1 MKPVSALAESL
12 PLQRVRARFAGRVQG
27 VGFRPFVY
35 RLARRMEITGS
46 VRNAATGA
54 LVEAEGPAE
63 SVECFLAEIERAAP
77 APCRLLGREEIPVL
91 ESDAFEILASEES
104 GARPALALPDLAP
117 CRKCLKELFDP
128 EDPRFRYPFTA
139 CTDCGPRYSV
149 LESLPF
155 DRARTSMR
163 GFPLS
168 GLCAR
173 EYADREDRRFHAEM
187 IAAPGCGP
195 HLELWLADG
204 NPLATHDDA
213 LARACTV
220 IDEGG
225 ILALKGVGGFQ
236 LLCDARNEDVV
247 SHLRARKAREAKP
260 FAVMVKSLEDVRALC
275 EVSETEAQAL
285 TSPEAPIVL
294 LARRT
299 ETLAPSVAPGLNS
312 LGVMLPA
319 SPLHHLIARDL
330 GFPVVATSGN
340 LSGEPLCVSNDE
352 ALARLGGIAGAF
364 LVHNR
369 CITRPLDDSVVRVIG
384 GRAVTLRLGRG
395 LAPLPLPVKEPRG
408 SALALGAHMKAAPAL
423 FANDQIVL
431 GPHVGELDT
440 EPARAA
446 LDRAAD
452 DLESLFGNSGRI
464 ACDAHPDYASTQLAE
479 RRGTPLRVWHHHAHV
494 LACQLDN
501 REFGEVLGVSWD
513 GTGLGPDG
521 TLWGGEF
528 LRVDGACFE
537 RSAHL
542 RTFTLPGGSA
552 AIREPLRIAAGLLDY
567 AFGEVPPVGAF
578 VIPGRRAKAHIWARL
593 PGPVTSSV
601 GRLFD
606 GVAAL
611 LGLCEKA
618 RYEGEAAMR
627 LEAVADTLEQ
637 GAYALPITE
646 CSGTLVLDWEPMVH
660 AIVADLRAGSG
671 APVIAMRFHRALAG
685 AIVGVAARLRAP
697 RVALTGGCFQN
708 RSLCELAI
716 QTLRAQRI
724 EPLWHARVPPN
735 DGGIAAGQALAAWY
749 AKES

>member
-46 VRNAATGA
+46 VRNAATGV

-63 SVECFLAEIERAAP
+63 SVERFLAEIERAAP
-77 APCRLLGREEIPVL
+77 APCRLIGREEIPVL
-91 ESDAFEILASEES
+91 ESDAFEILLSEET
-104 GARPALALPDLAP
+104 GARRALALPDLAA
-117 CRKCLKELFDP
+117 CKKCLKELFDP
-128 EDPRFRYPFTA
+128 GDPRFRYPFIA

-163 GFPLS
+163 EFPLN

-173 EYADREDRRFHAEM
+173 EYADPEDRRFHAEM
-187 IAAPGCGP
+187 VAAPGCGP
-195 HLELWLADG
+195 HLELWHADG
-204 NPLATHDDA
+204 SPLATHDDA

-236 LLCDARNEDVV
+236 LLCDARNEDAVLL
-247 SHLRARKAREAKP
+247 LRARKAREAKP
-260 FAVMVKSLEDVRALC
+260 FAIMVESLEDVRALC
-275 EVSETEAQAL
+275 EVSEIEAQAL

-294 LARRT
+294 LTRRT
-299 ETLAPSVAPGLNS
+299 ETLAPSVAPGLNT

-352 ALARLGGIAGAF
+352 ALARLGGIADAF

-395 LAPLPLPVKEPRG
+395 MAPLPLPVKEPRG
-408 SALALGAHMKAAPAL
+408 STLALGAHMKAAAAL
-423 FANDQIVL
+423 LKDDHVVL
-431 GPHVGELDT
+431 GQHVGELDS
-440 EPARAA
+440 ELARTA
-446 LDRAAD
+446 LEGTAG
-452 DLESLFGNSGRI
+452 DLKNLYGESDEVT
-464 ACDAHPDYASTQLAE
+464 CDAHPDYASTQMAE
-479 RRGTPLRVWHHHAHV
+479 KYGVPLRVWHHHAHV
-494 LACQLDN
+494 LACRIDN
-501 REFGEVLGVSWD
+501 QEFGEVLGVSWD
-513 GTGLGPDG
+513 GMGLGPDG

-528 LRVDGACFE
+528 LRVDGARFE
-537 RSAHL
+537 RAAHL

-552 AIREPLRIAAGLLDY
+552 AIREPLRTAAGLLAH

-578 VIPGRRAKAHIWARL
+578 VNQGLRAKAHIQARL
-593 PGPVTSSV
+593 PGPVTSSA

-606 GVAAL
+606 AVAAL

-627 LEAVADTLEQ
+627 LEAVAVTVEQ

-646 CSGTLVLDWEPMVH
+646 CSGTLVLDWEQVLRQMVE
-660 AIVADLRAGSG
+660 DLQGGIG
-671 APVIAMRFHRALAG
+671 APVIAMRFHRALAE
-685 AIVGVAARLRAP
+685 AIAGVAARLRAP

-708 RSLCELAI
+708 KILCELAI
-716 QTLRAQRI
+716 QALRAQRI